1 MNESAEKTRNAGAGQ
16 PSRRERYQQRKL
28 RKAEGRLAL
37 RRKRSL
43 KTAVRA
49 ASAVLIAGGT
59 IFSLGWYI
67 STRPILP
74 PTIVQGHTE
83 DMPATHITDR
93 PLPDGTQRHML
104 EHADG
109 RGKPG
114 VIVQYNCKKYSC
126 ASDLV
131 AKLTDLIKR
140 YPDNVYLAPNGY
152 DAKIVLTKRGQ
163 SETLE
168 RFDEKAIKAFIG

>member
-1 MNESAEKTRNAGAGQ
+1 MKHRSTKAAARTLGVAAALGA
-16 PSRRERYQQRKL
+16 
-28 RKAEGRLAL
+28 
-37 RRKRSL
+37 
-43 KTAVRA
+43 V
-49 ASAVLIAGGT
+49 GGLVW
-59 IFSLGWYI
+59 FA
-67 STRPILP
+67 STRPNLP

-131 AKLTDLIKR
+131 AKLTDLIKQ
-140 YPDNVYLAPNGY
+140 YPDNVYLAPGEY
-152 DAKIVLTKRGQ
+152 DGKIILTKLDALQVLGG
-163 SETLE
+163 
-168 RFDEKAIKAFIG
+168 FDEQAIAKFIGT